1 MHPADRPA
9 NSPEQRPE
17 PHAGGQHFRRTLRRS
32 CIAMREALPAAEV
45 ERRSAAICR
54 HLQDFFPEL
63 VGRRLGFCWPVRN
76 EPDIRPALAAFAA
89 QGCHVCL
96 PVVLAENSPLGFRDW
111 RPGDVLENDRY
122 GIPTPSAGPLVT
134 PEVLLLPCNA
144 IDAAGY
150 RLGYGGGFFDRTLA
164 ALQPPP
170 LTIGLAYEDAWVASI
185 RPGSHDQPLAAAV
198 TEAGAW
204 RRQDGQL
211 RRLPAER

>member
-9 NSPEQRPE
+9 NSPEP
-17 PHAGGQHFRRTLRRS
+17 PPDAHAGGQMFRRILRRN
-32 CIAMREALPAAEV
+32 CIAIREALPAAEV
-45 ERRSAAICR
+45 ERRSASICQ
-54 HLQDFFPEL
+54 HLLTLFPEL
-63 VGRRLGFCWPVRN
+63 AGRRIGFCWPVRN

-89 QGCHVCL
+89 QGGHTCL

-111 RPGDVLENDRY
+111 QLGDALENDRY

-164 ALQPPP
+164 ALTPPP
-170 LTIGLAYEDAWVASI
+170 LAIGLAYEEAWVASI
-185 RPGSHDQPLAAAV
+185 RPGEHDQPLAAVV

-204 RRQDGQL
+204 RRQDGLLL
-211 RRLPAER
+211 RLRAES